1 MQLVFVYSL
10 FWRKKIGGLIYLDG
24 FQFLAVVGEHV
35 MGGGL
40 GDIQDGF
47 EGDLSFSSEMC
58 LSQGLFTVL
67 GDGFVKLVVLIIA
80 YIISSTNKRT
90 DNSLTDGQ

>member
-1 MQLVFVYSL
+1 
-10 FWRKKIGGLIYLDG
+10 
-24 FQFLAVVGEHV
+24 

>member
-1 MQLVFVYSL
+1 
-10 FWRKKIGGLIYLDG
+10 
-24 FQFLAVVGEHV
+24 

-47 EGDLSFSSEMC
+47 EGNLSFCGKMGP
-58 LSQGLFTVL
+58 SQGLLTVL

-90 DNSLTDGQ
+90 VNILTNGQSIKSTSFLFHPPSQEFINVLIVLTPGFY